1 MMKKK
6 WISVLLSIVLILSL
20 AAGCGKKAT
29 PENLLE
35 DVGKNLAKV
44 ESVSGD
50 MNMSFSV
57 SLNGETVGTGME
69 LSLEA
74 TADPQAT
81 HMSGP
86 VTMQMSGEPLVIM
99 IEYLY
104 NNSRINGGVLYEDKV
119 FYCFEN

>member
-86 VTMQMSGEPLVIM
+86 VPWKESPDFLWCHCHWH
-99 IEYLY
+99 LY
-104 NNSRINGGVLYEDKV
+104 WDFCSVWFLLS
-119 FYCFEN
+119 